1 MLEILLYGIRNMIGG
16 LTDEFLIFSYIL
28 RIFIEDNPMNT
39 IINVSLFI
47 VLFFVVCLFLTGC
60 APRHITLV
68 DFQTGETLDGQLNES
83 DRNITV
89 TMPDG
94 EVLSGKYSA
103 ISNTSPVYETG
114 VGVAT
119 GSHRRGS
126 VFGTGI
132 TIGGG
137 GPSQG
142 YGLLKSNTSNL
153 MMEIVVSYSEY
164 TGHGYGEAITN
175 DGRKYKVQ
183 F

>member
-1 MLEILLYGIRNMIGG
+1 
-16 LTDEFLIFSYIL
+16 
-28 RIFIEDNPMNT
+28 MNT
-39 IINVSLFI
+39 KTNVSLFI
-47 VLFFVVCLFLTGC
+47 VLFFVACLFLTGC

-68 DFQTGETLDGQLNES
+68 DFQTGETLDGELNES

-114 VGVAT
+114 IGVGT
-119 GSHRRGS
+119 GSHHGSGS

-132 TIGGG
+132 TFGGSG

-142 YGLLKSNTSNL
+142 FGLLKSNTSKL
-153 MMEIVVSYSEY
+153 MMEIVVTYSEWS
-164 TGHGYGEAITN
+164 GDGYGEATTN

>member
-1 MLEILLYGIRNMIGG
+1 
-16 LTDEFLIFSYIL
+16 
-28 RIFIEDNPMNT
+28 MNT
-39 IINVSLFI
+39 KINVSLFI
-47 VLFFVVCLFLTGC
+47 VLFFVACLFLTGC

-68 DFQTGETLDGQLNES
+68 DFQTGETLDGELNES

-114 VGVAT
+114 IGVGT
-119 GSHRRGS
+119 GSHHGS
-126 VFGTGI
+126 IFGGGI
-132 TIGGG
+132 AFGG

-142 YGLLKSNTSNL
+142 FGLLKSNTSKL
-153 MMEIVVSYSEY
+153 MMEIVVTYSEWS
-164 TGHGYGEAITN
+164 GHGYGEATTN